1 VSLSCNL
8 QASDG
13 MFSSVATVTISVH
26 DVNNNHP
33 VFGRESYVVSVQ
45 EDTAIG
51 KNSLYKYNLSHFLVS
66 YTYINIS
73 YTEYN
78 FFFPLFSIEVTTNEL
93 FIIWGEGPFS

>member
-1 VSLSCNL
+1 MLYISKGSVPSSCNL

-45 EDTAIG
+45 EDAAVG
-51 KNSLYKYNLSHFLVS
+51 KNYLYKYNPSHFLVS
-66 YTYINIS
+66 YINFS

-78 FFFPLFSIEVTTNEL
+78 FSTHLIPLK
-93 FIIWGEGPFS
+93 